1 MNLCICCLIRTQRIS
16 RKSWYVMCHAGLS
29 GAVRIWKLPAIHAT
43 KSSVSMPSRPLLTSP
58 GWVRWK
64 FLTEYTLSFLCSNI
78 LAQGQNNYSIL
89 LINGSPYEL
98 ANALGYGKLHG
109 LKLNNS
115 ASFKQNNIGW
125 ACDVESPML
134 HGQTMSFFKVPWRR
148 CDCRK

>member
-1 MNLCICCLIRTQRIS
+1 
-16 RKSWYVMCHAGLS
+16 
-29 GAVRIWKLPAIHAT
+29 
-43 KSSVSMPSRPLLTSP
+43 MPNGPLLTSP

-89 LINGSPYEL
+89 LINGSPNEL

-115 ASFKQNNIGW
+115 ASFKQNNIG
-125 ACDVESPML
+125 
-134 HGQTMSFFKVPWRR
+134 
-148 CDCRK
+148 